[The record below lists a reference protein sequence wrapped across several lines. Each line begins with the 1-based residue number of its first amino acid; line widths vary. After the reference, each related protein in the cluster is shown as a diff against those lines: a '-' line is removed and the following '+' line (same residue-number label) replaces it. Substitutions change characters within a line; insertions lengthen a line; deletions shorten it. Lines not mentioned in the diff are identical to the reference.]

1 MSDNILALDQ
11 ATRITGYSIFQDN
24 KLKKYGR
31 ISPKDQD
38 IYKRFV
44 KISHS
49 IKQFIKEFDITKV
62 YFEDIQLQGNVG
74 NNVKTFKSL
83 AQLQGVLIIT
93 LEELNIP
100 YEIVHSQTWKTSI
113 GIKGKNRTE
122 QKKQAQQYVLEN
134 YNIKATQD
142 EADAICIGTY
152 GVNSVGFDWSD

>member
-11 ATRITGYSIFQDN
+11 ATRITGYSVFQN
-24 KLKKYGR
+24 QELKEYGR

-38 IYKRFV
+38 INKRFV
-44 KISHS
+44 
-49 IKQFIKEFDITKV
+49 FIKNSVKKLIEKFNITKV

-83 AQLQGVLIIT
+83 AQLQGVLIVL

-100 YEIVHSQTWKTSI
+100 YEIVHSQVWKSSV

-122 QKKQAQQYVLEN
+122 QKKKAQQYVLEN

-142 EADAICIGTY
+142 EADAVCIGTY
-152 GVNSVGFDWSD
+152 GVNSIGFDWSD